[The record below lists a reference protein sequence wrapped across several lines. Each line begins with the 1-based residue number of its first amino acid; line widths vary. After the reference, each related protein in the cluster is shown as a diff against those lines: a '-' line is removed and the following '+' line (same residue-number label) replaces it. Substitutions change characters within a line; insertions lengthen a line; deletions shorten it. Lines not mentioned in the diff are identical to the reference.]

1 MLQTV
6 TPSAPFQTRLQRFM
20 PLRDTAMTST
30 QQEEFEMLLLKGTI
44 SANLP
49 FTWIDSEF
57 IQAAF
62 ALARSTAILR
72 SRRSLSDQHSQDN
85 QITSSPKTGGKTFE
99 HVKEEIESIESQH
112 KVPVTAVVSDAAGE
126 AAKAR
131 HLLILWRPDILTL
144 DCFSHQFNLPVGG
157 KP

>member
-1 MLQTV
+1 MYQTTLRHGLETGQKTVRHMSAMLQTV
-6 TPSAPFQTRLQRFM
+6 TPSAPFQTGLQRFM

-62 ALARSTAILR
+62 ALARPTAILR
-72 SRRSLSDQHSQDN
+72 SRRSLS
-85 QITSSPKTGGKTFE
+85 GLL
-99 HVKEEIESIESQH
+99 
-112 KVPVTAVVSDAAGE
+112 TALLLFCLL
-126 AAKAR
+126 KAM
-131 HLLILWRPDILTL
+131 
-144 DCFSHQFNLPVGG
+144 
-157 KP
+157 